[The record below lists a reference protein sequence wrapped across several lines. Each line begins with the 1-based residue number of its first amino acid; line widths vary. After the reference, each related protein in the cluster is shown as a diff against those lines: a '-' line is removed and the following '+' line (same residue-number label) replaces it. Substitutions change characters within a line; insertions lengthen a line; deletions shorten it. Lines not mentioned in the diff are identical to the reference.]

1 MYCGALDEA
10 AGTNEGASEVS
21 FGWKLLAPTLRVGSD
36 ALPMD
41 GVKELALS
49 FRFEEPPC
57 AVF

>member
-21 FGWKLLAPTLRVGSD
+21 FGWKLLAPTLKVGSD

-49 FRFEEPPC
+49 FRFLQ
-57 AVF
+57 